1 MAGSRP
7 QSHGDAINMENNF
20 QLSTTLVHFYQQ
32 QQQREQLLQQQQQQQ
47 IIQQPQQYY
56 LNENQSCD
64 DEDLDET
71 NRIENSF
78 INENRQLLETIKS
91 TKNVDMFIN
100 EMREYPCIWN
110 TSLRSYHDQIIQKNA
125 WDELSKKFGCPSKEL
140 LTIIL

>member
-1 MAGSRP
+1 
-7 QSHGDAINMENNF
+7 MESNL
-20 QLSTTLVHFYQQ
+20 QLSTKLVRFYQQ
-32 QQQREQLLQQQQQQQ
+32 QQQQEQLLQQQRQQ
-47 IIQQPQQYY
+47 IMQQPQQYY
-56 LNENQSCD
+56 INENQSCV

-78 INENRQLLETIKS
+78 INENRQLLETVKS

-110 TSLRSYHDQIIQKNA
+110 TSLRSYHDQIIRKNA
-125 WDELSKKFGCPSKEL
+125 RDELSKKLGCPGKEL